1 MTGVAPYLVRRTAMA
16 NIGTNPIILWD
27 TLKLSAEPLRGR
39 SDILVVADL
48 RVQERGQKRS
58 DQYRINFEL
67 NRHHGLVSYD
77 TEVMEPA
84 GPDGPHWRYSGRRDV
99 VVAVKD
105 RFLRTQ
111 LYSHV
116 AGQLGWIPNAG
127 VELIE
132 APLDP

>member
-1 MTGVAPYLVRRTAMA
+1 MTMTDIETR
-16 NIGTNPIILWD
+16 PIILWD

-39 SDILVVADL
+39 CDIMVVADVT
-48 RVQERGQKRS
+48 VQERGRELS
-58 DQYRINFEL
+58 DEYRINFEL

-84 GPDGPHWRYSGRRDV
+84 GADGPHWRYSGRRDL

-105 RFLRTQ
+105 HFLTTQ
-111 LYSHV
+111 LYAHV
-116 AGQLGWIPNAG
+116 AGQLGWLPNPS
-127 VELIE
+127 VKLVD